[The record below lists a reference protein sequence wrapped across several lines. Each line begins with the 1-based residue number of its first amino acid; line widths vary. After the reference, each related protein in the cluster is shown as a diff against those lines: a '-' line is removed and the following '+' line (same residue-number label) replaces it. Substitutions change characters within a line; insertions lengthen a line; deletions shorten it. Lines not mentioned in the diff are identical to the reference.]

1 MDLALVR
8 QEFPVTKTRIYLDN
22 ASLSPLP
29 KRAVDAAT
37 AELQERSERGV
48 DGFWN
53 WLATLDRT
61 RESVARLIG
70 AGEEEVTFT
79 QNTSEGINIV
89 ASMLDWREGDN
100 VILNDLEYFPNAYPW
115 LKLRRR
121 GIEPRIVRH
130 RRGRID
136 PGDIAAAADRRTRV
150 VALSHVAW
158 INGLRHDLSA
168 IAEICRSVGAYFCVD
183 AIQSLG
189 ALPVDVRSGVDF
201 LAAGSHKWLLAPLG
215 LGIFYCRKEL
225 LERFDPPY
233 AGWQSDDRG
242 LASQEYGF
250 RDVFQ
255 PGHTARRFNHG
266 NINIAAVHGL
276 AASLTLLEELG
287 WNAVFAR
294 NRMLADRVVERL
306 KSAGM
311 RFLSPLDNA
320 MRSQIINVL
329 PRDLTKTMSA
339 LAAANIAVS
348 SRAGGVRI
356 SPAFY
361 NTEDEV
367 DRLIEVMLACERG

>member
-1 MDLALVR
+1 
-8 QEFPVTKTRIYLDN
+8 
-22 ASLSPLP
+22 
-29 KRAVDAAT
+29 
-37 AELQERSERGV
+37 
-48 DGFWN
+48 
-53 WLATLDRT
+53 
-61 RESVARLIG
+61 
-70 AGEEEVTFT
+70 
-79 QNTSEGINIV
+79 
-89 ASMLDWREGDN
+89 
-100 VILNDLEYFPNAYPW
+100 
-115 LKLRRR
+115 
-121 GIEPRIVRH
+121 
-130 RRGRID
+130 
-136 PGDIAAAADRRTRV
+136 
-150 VALSHVAW
+150 
-158 INGLRHDLSA
+158 LRHDLSA

-201 LAAGSHKWLLAPLG
+201 IAAGSHKWLLAPLG

-266 NINIAAVHGL
+266 NINMAAVHGL
-276 AASLTLLEELG
+276 AASLRLLEELG

-294 NRMLADRVVERL
+294 NRMLADRVAERL

-311 RFLSPLDNA
+311 SFLSPLDSA